1 MVLQKMANYEEP
13 RVKLGNAQLNKAK
26 SAAKYKTETA
36 LKITNKIIQ
45 DEVLPQESL
54 LTTKQKTKMGNAL
67 ANTMLT
73 DIKQ

>member
-1 MVLQKMANYEEP
+1 MANYEEAI
-13 RVKLGNAQLNKAK
+13 VKLGNAQLNKAK
-26 SAAKYKTETA
+26 SVAKNKTETA

-45 DEVLPQESL
+45 DEELPQESFL
-54 LTTKQKTKMGNAL
+54 ITKQKTKIRNAF

>member
-1 MVLQKMANYEEP
+1 MANYEEAI
-13 RVKLGNAQLNKAK
+13 VKLGNAQLNKAK
-26 SAAKYKTETA
+26 SVAKNKTETA

-45 DEVLPQESL
+45 DEELPQESF
-54 LTTKQKTKMGNAL
+54 LTTKQNTKIRNAF